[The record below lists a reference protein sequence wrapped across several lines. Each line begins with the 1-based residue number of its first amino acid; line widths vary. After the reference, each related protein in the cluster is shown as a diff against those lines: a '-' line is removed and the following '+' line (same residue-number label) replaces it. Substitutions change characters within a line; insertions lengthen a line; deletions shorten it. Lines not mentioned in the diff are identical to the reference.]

1 MKTQM
6 IILSFMEHDGW
17 IWLIVMFGS
26 QQLYSKA
33 SSSFFLHHY
42 KSQQD
47 ADRGRLLP
55 SGEPVES
62 KVERGDI

>member
-1 MKTQM
+1 
-6 IILSFMEHDGW
+6 MEHDGW

-33 SSSFFLHHY
+33 SSSSFFFLHHY
-42 KSQQD
+42 RSQQD
-47 ADRGRLLP
+47 ADRGRILP

-62 KVERGDI
+62 KAERGDI